1 MVLMFQQLDVRGTRD
16 GKGRRHWTRTAELS
30 PILAMA
36 GKALHE
42 DDASID
48 EMTMAAGTLGWRV
61 SSVDESADG
70 ACCLHLHRPSFGTPA
85 RRSAS

>member
-1 MVLMFQQLDVRGTRD
+1 MALTFQMLELRGTRD
-16 GKGRRHWTRTAELS
+16 GKGRRHWTRTAAMS

-48 EMTMAAGTLGWRV
+48 EMTVAAGTLGWRV

-70 ACCLHLHRPSFGTPA
+70 ACCLHLHRPSFGTPIQRIA
-85 RRSAS
+85 T